1 MQACCLVIVSSFA
14 PSPPPCPAPCPAAN
28 TEAHRCVLQLP
39 GECASC
45 FYCVHAHLCRLA
57 VSEPHTQDRQIEG
70 QIAKQA
76 QALLWTRSPTHIQ
89 MYHQAATK
97 VNAPASAGVLLFAVD
112 KLINSYCERH
122 KLGRCARDRV
132 GASA

>member
-1 MQACCLVIVSSFA
+1 MSSNYLVSVSLVCIA
-14 PSPPPCPAPCPAAN
+14 Y
-28 TEAHRCVLQLP
+28 T
-39 GECASC
+39 
-45 FYCVHAHLCRLA
+45 
-57 VSEPHTQDRQIEG
+57 VSEPRTQDSQDRQIDR
-70 QIAKQA
+70 QIARQA
-76 QALLWTRSPTHIQ
+76 QALLWTRSPTHAQ

-132 GASA
+132 GASASMGSE